1 MSDTSTGN
9 LKLTSNGTAVQI
21 EKSDGENMAI
31 FRTDGAV
38 ELFHDN
44 TKKFETKSDGV
55 DITGELQSD
64 TLDVDGFLNIQGS
77 LTLQSDLLMG
87 DNDLIKIGDSDD
99 FQISHNG
106 SVSIIDGRFHP
117 IEIRHQSEVHA
128 RFNDDG
134 AVDLYYDNAK
144 KFQTTGFGVTVN
156 GTLFADSVQVGGAT
170 TVGGTLELDSYL
182 KDNFGQVGAATSVL
196 IGDASGV
203 KWESIAI
210 AALQGPKGEKG
221 QKGEKGV
228 DGLKGSRKAN
238 RAYRVSR
245 VRKVNLVPKVLRVR
259 KGPEG

>member
-1 MSDTSTGN
+1 
-9 LKLTSNGTAVQI
+9 
-21 EKSDGENMAI
+21 
-31 FRTDGAV
+31 
-38 ELFHDN
+38 
-44 TKKFETKSDGV
+44 
-55 DITGELQSD
+55 
-64 TLDVDGFLNIQGS
+64 
-77 LTLQSDLLMG
+77 MG
-87 DNDLIKIGDSDD
+87 DNDLLKIGDSDD
-99 FQISHNG
+99 LQISHNG

-128 RFNDDG
+128 KFNDDG
-134 AVDLYYDNAK
+134 AVELYYDNTK
-144 KFQTTGFGVTVN
+144 RFETTGFGATVN

-228 DGLKGSRKAN
+228 DGTKNPKG
-238 RAYRVSR
+238 
-245 VRKVNLVPKVLRVR
+245 
-259 KGPEG
+259 